1 MNFETL
7 EKFKSVCYSQ
17 VATEKFDNSLTS
29 KLQNNV
35 IQSNMRWG
43 TTWQT
48 RIRLRGN
55 LVSLAVILWDVA
67 QDEGALRDI
76 QENSR
81 EGD

>member
-1 MNFETL
+1 
-7 EKFKSVCYSQ
+7 
-17 VATEKFDNSLTS
+17 
-29 KLQNNV
+29 
-35 IQSNMRWG
+35 MRLG

-55 LVSLAVILWDVA
+55 LVFLAVILWDVA